1 MNLTAVNDPVFSSEM
16 MGKGLAIMPTAN
28 KVYAPADGLLN
39 LVAETGHAYGIQT
52 DAGAEVLIH
61 IGIDTVTLGQEV
73 FQTQVTQGHRVK
85 KGDLLGTFDRK
96 AIKEAGLD
104 STVMVI
110 ITNTSS
116 YLSVEPMMSNH
127 NEITPEQIIL
137 NLNTPN

>member
-61 IGIDTVTLGQEV
+61 IELILSHWGRRS
-73 FQTQVTQGHRVK
+73 FGHK
-85 KGDLLGTFDRK
+85 
-96 AIKEAGLD
+96 
-104 STVMVI
+104 
-110 ITNTSS
+110 
-116 YLSVEPMMSNH
+116 
-127 NEITPEQIIL
+127 
-137 NLNTPN
+137 

>member
-1 MNLTAVNDPVFSSEM
+1 
-16 MGKGLAIMPTAN
+16 
-28 KVYAPADGLLN
+28 
-39 LVAETGHAYGIQT
+39 AETGHAYGIQT

-116 YLSVEPMMSNH
+116 YLSVEPMMSDH